1 MYKRQMILQR
11 ITCFLLLAAAALVF
25 IYSLG
30 IMTDL
35 YDSLAEV
42 SSAEEFEFKY
52 VEGSKIYQDMQPF
65 NKDLTTAG
73 IILILSAVGL
83 FLFQTHN
90 RRKYY
95 VANYISIGINTV
107 LNVGVS
113 IWALTNVFQYKAQY
127 LLVDFEKLREV
138 CEFYPI
144 KYIQST
150 FWFDISLAVFIPL
163 LLFTLVNIGSMIWK
177 IMLMKAEKKL
187 IEEGK
192 EG

>member
-1 MYKRQMILQR
+1 MYKKQMILQR
-11 ITCFLLLAAAALVF
+11 VTCFLLLAVSALVF

-30 IMTDL
+30 IMTDI

-42 SSAEEFEFKY
+42 SGAAPNEFKY
-52 VEGSKIYQDMQPF
+52 VEGSNIYKDMQPF
-65 NKDLTTAG
+65 NRNLTTAG
-73 IILILSAVGL
+73 IILIISAAAL

-95 VANYISIGINTV
+95 IGNYVMIGINTI
-107 LNVGVS
+107 LNVGASV
-113 IWALTNVFQYKAQY
+113 WALTNIFKYKAQY
-127 LLVDFEKLREV
+127 GLVDFDKLREV

-144 KYIQST
+144 KFVQST

-163 LLFTLVNIGSMIWK
+163 LVFTAVNIGSMIWK
-177 IMLMKAEKKL
+177 IVLMNAERKL

-192 EG
+192 ED